1 MDRRVFLN
9 SLGAVAASGAIGR
22 AFGGEP
28 ERTAG
33 GALPKPSKWPE
44 EVFRRSSV
52 DIHVPDWDPALLS
65 RFNAAEFV
73 ETLARGGVQSYL
85 QYTNSHVGLCL
96 WKTKVGRQHA
106 AMKGRD
112 FFGEVVAECRKQ
124 GVHPLAYFSVN
135 YDNWAFEFHED
146 WRFHY
151 PDGSVPGGRYGLVC
165 PNSPY
170 RDYVLAC
177 IAEIAGAYDIDG
189 MFFDMMFWPGVCFC
203 KHCAARFR
211 KEQGKDLPGVVNW
224 LDPVW
229 RAFQKARQDWLLEF
243 ARTCTAAAKKA
254 RPGITVNHQFST
266 IFHNW
271 TLGVPLE
278 LAGACDYVGGDFYGG
293 PIQHSLA
300 CKVYHGLSRRR
311 PFEFHTSR
319 TRIFTDHVT
328 VKPMEEIRTEAY
340 VATLH
345 GAALMIVDYINAD
358 GTLNREAHEF
368 LGRLSA
374 QRAVYEPFLGGD
386 LVADVALYFDKNSMI
401 NPFENGVE
409 VKKLAAPD
417 SCPYRV
423 TLVGAAKI
431 LQEAHIPFGVVTN
444 VSLDQLSRYRAVVLP
459 WVIEMTPEQADVF
472 RKFVASGGVLYAS
485 GPASVDHLLKSPPRF
500 LLEDV
505 LGVRFKGMEN
515 RSIFY
520 LTPQDRELKRAVWP
534 QDHVS
539 HSGTMFTA
547 EALPGA
553 EVLARLTMPFV
564 DPGLGRN
571 IGSRFAAIHSNPP
584 ALKPGE
590 LPAIV
595 QHRFGKGRAIW
606 VACGVEGSSQWVDQQ
621 LVRALLRRILTGP
634 CRFEV
639 ETHPAVE
646 MTLFHQADKRRLLA
660 GLLNLQQQ
668 LPQVPVPATVRV
680 LPPEGRRIRRVLR
693 LPNRDSVAFSMA
705 GPYVQFH
712 AEPFDTLAMFAV
724 DYA

>member
-1 MDRRVFLN
+1 
-9 SLGAVAASGAIGR
+9 
-22 AFGGEP
+22 
-28 ERTAG
+28 
-33 GALPKPSKWPE
+33 
-44 EVFRRSSV
+44 
-52 DIHVPDWDPALLS
+52 VPDWDPALLS
-65 RFNAAEFV
+65 RFNAAELV

-96 WKTKVGRQHA
+96 WKTKVGRRHA

-112 FFGEVVAECRKQ
+112 FFGDVVAECRKRDI
-124 GVHPLAYFSVN
+124 HPLAYFSLIH
-135 YDNWAFEFHED
+135 DNWAFEFHED

-151 PDGSVPGGRYGLVC
+151 ADGSVPGGRYGLVC

-177 IAEIAGAYDIDG
+177 IAEIAGGYDIDG
-189 MFFDMMFWPGVCFC
+189 MFFDMTFWPGVCYC
-203 KHCAARFR
+203 QHCAARFR
-211 KEQGKDLPGVVNW
+211 KEQGKDLPRVVNW
-224 LDPVW
+224 LDPTW
-229 RAFQKARQDWLLEF
+229 RAFQKARQDWLLDF
-243 ARTCTAAAKKA
+243 AKTCTAAVKKA
-254 RPGITVNHQFST
+254 RPGITVNHQYST

-278 LAGACDYVGGDFYGG
+278 LAEACDYVGGDFYGG

-300 CKVYHGLSRRR
+300 CKVYHGLTRSR

-345 GAALMIVDYINAD
+345 SAALMIVDYINAD

-374 QRAVYEPFLGGD
+374 QRAAVEPFLGGD
-386 LVADVALYFDKNSMI
+386 LTADVALYVDKNSMY

-409 VKKLAAPD
+409 VNKLSAPD
-417 SCPYRV
+417 ACPHRV
-423 TLVGAAKI
+423 TLVGAARV

-444 VSLDQLSRYRAVVLP
+444 VSLDQLSRYRAVILP
-459 WVIEMTPEQADVF
+459 WVVEMTPAQAEVF
-472 RKFVASGGVLYAS
+472 RKFVAGGGVLYAS
-485 GPASVDHLLKSPPRF
+485 GPASVERLMASPPRL

-505 LGVRFKGMEN
+505 LGVRLKGLEN

-520 LTPQDRELKRAVWP
+520 ITPQDPQLKKAVWP

-539 HSGTMFTA
+539 HSGTMFVA

-553 EVLARLTMPFV
+553 EVLARFTMPFV

-584 ALKPGE
+584 ALKPGD

-595 QHRFGKGRAIW
+595 HHRFGKGQAIW
-606 VACGVEGSSQWVDQQ
+606 VACGVEGGGERVDQE
-621 LVRALLRRILTGP
+621 LVLALVRRILTGP

-639 ETHPAVE
+639 DAHPAVE
-646 MTLFHQADKRRLLA
+646 MTLFHQADKKRLLA
-660 GLLNLQQQ
+660 GLLNLQRQ
-668 LPQVPVPATVRV
+668 LPQAPVPATVRV
-680 LPPEGRRIRRVLR
+680 LPPQGRRIRRVLR
-693 LPNRDSVAFSMA
+693 LPAIQAVAFSPA
-705 GPYVQFH
+705 GPYVQFQV
-712 AEPFDTLAMFAV
+712 EPFEALAMFAL
-724 DYA
+724 DYD